1 MPIQIII
8 EKCTGCAL
16 CIKACPFDAIRIMDK
31 SGDSGLAS
39 SSQSHKLESS
49 GLASSSQSHK
59 LESSGLASSS
69 QSHKRALIDLNKCN
83 LCGACLP
90 ACKLKA
96 ILIEKPE
103 AKGEKPELKEYKGVW
118 VFIEQKKS
126 KIQSVSYELLGKA
139 SELARKLDTYVGA
152 VLLGNSIGGQSD
164 ELFWYGADT
173 AYVIEAP
180 ELANFQDEPYT
191 NVLVKLIQ
199 KYKPEIF
206 LCGATSI
213 GRSLISRVAVRINTG
228 LTADCTGLDIEPD
241 KKILLQTR
249 PAFGGNIMAT
259 IITPNHRPQMATV
272 RHKVM
277 QPMEA
282 DKRRKGKIIRESFD
296 GALLS
301 SRTKLL
307 DIIEEV
313 ESLVNLAE
321 ADIIVSGGR
330 GMAAPENFKLLEELA
345 HVLGA
350 AVGASRAAVD
360 SGWMP
365 YSHQVGQT
373 GRTVAPKIYI
383 ACGISGQIQHLV
395 GMQSSKII
403 VAINKDPDAPIFKV
417 ATYGIVGN
425 LFQII
430 PALTK
435 KFKETRKK

>member
-1 MPIQIII
+1 MPIQIIV
-8 EKCTGCAL
+8 EKCTGCTL
-16 CIKACPFDAIRIMDK
+16 CIKACPFGAIQITDK
-31 SGDSGLAS
+31 KAV
-39 SSQSHKLESS
+39 
-49 GLASSSQSHK
+49 
-59 LESSGLASSS
+59 
-69 QSHKRALIDLNKCN
+69 IDFNKCN

-90 ACKLKA
+90 ACKFKA
-96 ILIEKPE
+96 ILLEKAPTVC
-103 AKGEKPELKEYKGVW
+103 ALPDIKDYKGIW
-118 VFIEQKKS
+118 VFIEQKNG
-126 KIQSVSYELLGKA
+126 KIQSVAYELLGKA
-139 SELARKLDTYVGA
+139 QELSKKLNCQVSG
-152 VLLGNSIGGQSD
+152 VLIGHNMDDQLD
-164 ELFWYGADT
+164 ELIWHGADNI
-173 AYVIEAP
+173 YLVEAP

-191 NVLVKLIQ
+191 NILVELVN
-199 KYKPEIF
+199 KYKPEVF
-206 LCGATSI
+206 LCGATAI
-213 GRSLISRVAVRINTG
+213 GRSLISRVAIKIKAG
-228 LTADCTGLDIEPD
+228 LTADCTGLDIDPA

-259 IITPNHRPQMATV
+259 IISPNYRPQMATV

-277 QPMEA
+277 QPMTP
-282 DKRRKGKIIRESFD
+282 DKHRKGKIIKESFD
-296 GALLS
+296 SALYA

-307 DIIEEV
+307 DIVEEI

-330 GMAAPENFKLLEELA
+330 GMGGPENFKILEELA

-350 AVGASRAAVD
+350 AVGSSRAAVD
-360 SGWMP
+360 AGWMP

-403 VAINKDPDAPIFKV
+403 VAINKDPEAPIFKV
-417 ATYGIVGN
+417 ATYGIVGD

-435 KFKETRKK
+435 KFKEHK